1 MLSKKWSVTD
11 PYSPPTSGDR
21 GVNSIATHNVV
32 KK

>member
-1 MLSKKWSVTD
+1 MLSKKWSVID
-11 PYSPPTSGDR
+11 PSSPPTSGGK